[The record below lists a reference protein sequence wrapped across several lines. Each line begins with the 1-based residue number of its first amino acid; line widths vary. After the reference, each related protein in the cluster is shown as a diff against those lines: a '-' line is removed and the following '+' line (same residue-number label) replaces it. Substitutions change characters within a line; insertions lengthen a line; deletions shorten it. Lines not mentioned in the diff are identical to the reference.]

1 MLRIDFNALPSS
13 VSWDLEE
20 APDDAGGADSA
31 SDAVHTPIRNS
42 TLEND
47 TLKRMDI
54 YGCPWA
60 GKSETDP
67 YLGNRLYARGI
78 YAPQCL
84 WQFVSVSS
92 AGSHHVRDGLGQ
104 LLLRR

>member
-54 YGCPWA
+54 YGC
-60 GKSETDP
+60 S
-67 YLGNRLYARGI
+67 
-78 YAPQCL
+78 
-84 WQFVSVSS
+84 
-92 AGSHHVRDGLGQ
+92 
-104 LLLRR
+104 